1 MERDKKIAITLTII
15 IGAILLCCTVA
26 SGIIYQKLLPQVRM
40 VEAVWQDGG
49 YVLPKEALY
58 VSMNGD
64 CVYGI
69 EEKEDRYQK
78 KYIAKEVIVTIIEED
93 TDAGTVKVRG
103 IYNPEWK
110 YAAGAD
116 GAIGNDVEVKIIQ
129 ER

>member
-1 MERDKKIAITLTII
+1 MERDKKTAVALTII
-15 IGAILLCCTVA
+15 IGLILLCCTVA
-26 SGIIYQKLLPQVRM
+26 SSIIYQKLLPQVRM

-49 YVLPKEALY
+49 YVLPKDALY

-69 EEKEDRYQK
+69 EEKKDRYQK

-93 TDAGTVKVRG
+93 IDAGTVTVRG

-116 GAIGNDVEVKIIQ
+116 GAIGNDVEVKITQ
-129 ER
+129 